1 MKLNF
6 HNKIEVV
13 SNKKTLVFFNSMLP
27 SIFSAIQNQEKFTNC
42 LAIGTGAPSENQNV
56 FKLSTHLKT
65 CKLQTELIQNDISK
79 GICYIKKSIVLSDY
93 FDLIGKHVTEI
104 GFTHEISNE
113 PTIVNYISL
122 ISEDTPNGVYV
133 SKTDPVLIYVY
144 LYLNINSNNNFV
156 LTAGKNPFVS
166 FLLGEGLSGNFYA
179 TRGNC
184 LIDNSLM
191 ERHAS
196 DFLTKFECFVNF
208 EFIADNNLLNLTIQS
223 NLNVGKTYEIVFLIE
238 NEPFARL
245 QMLNIKPQTLQ
256 SINFSPKES
265 FVIDL
270 GEDVS
275 HVEKIVNNSTN
286 QEESNTYFKNYAT
299 SFGDKIT
306 LPFNLMFNADTP
318 RFVSK
323 EGDKIYFVIDDQV
336 YGYVNEN
343 YQLHSLNTSNIQVQ
357 QITKI
362 VSFENFVFVFSD
374 TEPFVSAFCYN
385 NDNFDKIEIQSLT
398 ELKTTLSSALFVDAV
413 CSKSNTFMIAAID
426 FENNFGHTFY
436 FNFDESTNTFTYIS
450 KLVAEY
456 QFSYLL
462 AMHKNNFSDARIMFL
477 KEGEYSNQCK
487 IVTHFPDA
495 TVEDIYTVLGYFYT
509 KDTKEVYVKSRAV
522 ITEKTTSP
530 RIMLFYYPQMYQY
543 KLPLIS
549 DEDDDYFS
557 TNLLYL
563 IQKRGSSFEIYNL
576 VGYNT
581 PQKFKNGFS
590 NFLKQESIVDF
601 EFLNDTLLIFT
612 NNESEP
618 VIGLNLQ
625 ETSGLIENVSDN
637 MVTYNVSMSNYNILG
652 NNNEGVIATFHATI
666 SIWYFQIKS
675 VNLFQERIQLFLQL
689 TAIKWIFLFLMMK

>member
-13 SNKKTLVFFNSMLP
+13 SNEKTLVFFNSMLP

-79 GICYIKKSIVLSDY
+79 GVCYIKKSIVLSDY
-93 FDLIGKHVTEI
+93 FDLVGKHVTEI

-122 ISEDTPNGVYV
+122 ISEDTPNGVYI

-191 ERHAS
+191 ERQAS

-245 QMLNIKPQTLQ
+245 QMLNIKPKTLQ

-374 TEPFVSAFCYN
+374 TEPYVSAFCYN

-462 AMHKNNFSDARIMFL
+462 AMHKNNFSDARVMFL

-509 KDTKEVYVKSRAV
+509 KDTKEVYVKNRAV

-590 NFLKQESIVDF
+590 DFLKQESIVDF

>member
-13 SNKKTLVFFNSMLP
+13 SNEKTLVFFNSMLP
-27 SIFSAIQNQEKFTNC
+27 SIFSAIQNQEKFTNY

-79 GICYIKKSIVLSDY
+79 GVCYIKKSIVLSDY
-93 FDLIGKHVTEI
+93 FDLVGKHVTEI

-122 ISEDTPNGVYV
+122 ISEDTPNGVYI

-191 ERHAS
+191 ERQAS

-245 QMLNIKPQTLQ
+245 QMLNIKPKTLQ

-462 AMHKNNFSDARIMFL
+462 AMHKNNFSDARVMFL

-509 KDTKEVYVKSRAV
+509 KDTKEVYVKNRAV

-590 NFLKQESIVDF
+590 DFLKQESIVDF

>member
-1 MKLNF
+1 M
-6 HNKIEVV
+6 
-13 SNKKTLVFFNSMLP
+13 
-27 SIFSAIQNQEKFTNC
+27 
-42 LAIGTGAPSENQNV
+42 
-56 FKLSTHLKT
+56 
-65 CKLQTELIQNDISK
+65 QTELIQNDISK

-93 FDLIGKHVTEI
+93 FDLVGKHVTEI

-122 ISEDTPNGVYV
+122 ISEDTPNGVYI

-191 ERHAS
+191 ERQAS

-245 QMLNIKPQTLQ
+245 QTLNIKAQKLQ

-374 TEPFVSAFCYN
+374 TEPYVSAFCYN

-590 NFLKQESIVDF
+590 DFLKQESIVDF

-666 SIWYFQIKS
+666 SI
-675 VNLFQERIQLFLQL
+675 
-689 TAIKWIFLFLMMK
+689 

>member
-13 SNKKTLVFFNSMLP
+13 SNEKTLVFFNSMLP

-56 FKLSTHLKT
+56 FKLSNHLKT

-93 FDLIGKHVTEI
+93 FDLVGKHITEI

-122 ISEDTPNGVYV
+122 ISEDTPNGVYI

-245 QMLNIKPQTLQ
+245 QMLNIKPKTLQ

-462 AMHKNNFSDARIMFL
+462 AMHKNNFSDARVMFL

-509 KDTKEVYVKSRAV
+509 KDTKEVYVKNRAV

-590 NFLKQESIVDF
+590 DFLKQESIVDF

>member
-13 SNKKTLVFFNSMLP
+13 SNEKTLVFFNSMLP

-56 FKLSTHLKT
+56 FKLSNHLKT

-93 FDLIGKHVTEI
+93 FDLVGKHVTEI

-133 SKTDPVLIYVY
+133 SKTNPVLIYIY

-156 LTAGKNPFVS
+156 LTAGKNPFIS
-166 FLLGEGLSGNFYA
+166 FLLGEGLTGNFYA

-191 ERHAS
+191 ERQAS

-245 QMLNIKPQTLQ
+245 QTLNIKPQNLQ

-275 HVEKIVNNSTN
+275 HVERIVNNSTN

-318 RFVSK
+318 RFISK

-362 VSFENFVFVFSD
+362 VSFENFIFVFSD
-374 TEPFVSAFCYN
+374 TEPYVSAFCYN

-426 FENNFGHTFY
+426 FKNNFGHTFY
-436 FNFDESTNTFTYIS
+436 FNFDESTNTFTYVS

-462 AMHKNNFSDARIMFL
+462 AMHKNNFSDAKIMFL

-590 NFLKQESIVDF
+590 DFLKQESIVDF

-675 VNLFQERIQLFLQL
+675 VNLF
-689 TAIKWIFLFLMMK
+689 